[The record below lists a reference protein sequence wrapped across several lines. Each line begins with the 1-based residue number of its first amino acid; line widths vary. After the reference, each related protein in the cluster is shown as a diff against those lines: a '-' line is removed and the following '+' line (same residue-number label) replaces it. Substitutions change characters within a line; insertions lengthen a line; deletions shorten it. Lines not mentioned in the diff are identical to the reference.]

1 MYNILSPKKRRGSVK
16 SILIRFC
23 LFVVVFLYKFPFHLQ
38 STQDVFSGPCVM
50 ELMELIRMWSCI
62 LRVRVM
68 VFSASFNNI
77 SVIS

>member
-1 MYNILSPKKRRGSVK
+1 MRGECK
-16 SILIRFC
+16 INTYPI
-23 LFVVVFLYKFPFHLQ
+23 LFVCFFFLYKFPFHLQ

-62 LRVRVM
+62 LRVMVM
-68 VFSASFNNI
+68 VFSATFNNI